1 MLFSLEEFFP
11 FLRLFVRPEE
21 WKIFLLKLIFS
32 SFSLL
37 LKDAAFFHMVLL
49 RVFLNL
55 NVILGPRWRSVLL
68 LELRLFEDQ
77 NFARRMG
84 QALKDNSLYACL
96 FLIGPASPKSL
107 NSV

>member
-1 MLFSLEEFFP
+1 MKNFSHFCGFFA
-11 FLRLFVRPEE
+11 RPEE

-37 LKDAAFFHMVLL
+37 LKDAAFFHMVSLGVLL
-49 RVFLNL
+49 NP

-68 LELRLFEDQ
+68 WELRLFEDQ

-96 FLIGPASPKSL
+96 FLIGPASPRSL